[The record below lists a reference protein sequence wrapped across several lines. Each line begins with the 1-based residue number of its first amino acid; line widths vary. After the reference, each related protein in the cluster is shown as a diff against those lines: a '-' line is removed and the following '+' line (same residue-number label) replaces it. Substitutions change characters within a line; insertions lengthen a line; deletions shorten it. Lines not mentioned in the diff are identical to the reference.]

1 MKNMMITPSKIYTEE
16 LKNKHIQFF
25 DSRKFDDDKKM
36 VDCDWKLREELFK
49 THENLIYAVIS
60 PRSNS
65 EARQEA
71 AIALLKAIDRF
82 DPNMG
87 TTFSTFAFSW
97 LNQAVLLSW
106 SEPIPSAI
114 KRMKVKIFSLLK
126 QDERYAGAYEQAL
139 TYSQRNELLIRYM
152 TNHETEIVQKFGYTP
167 YQLLQINAYHA
178 YRGDADIDDYV
189 EAEGVGAE
197 EEESKNYA
205 ALLDVMANASTDC
218 LKKLTV
224 KQRQLV
230 LLRLGLIQEPLEE
243 NKWFGSKA
251 DGKKQK
257 KPRKNAKKE
266 AVQP

>member
-1 MKNMMITPSKIYTEE
+1 MMTTQSKVYTEE

-25 DSRKFDDDKKM
+25 ESRKFDDEKKM
-36 VDCDWKLREELFK
+36 IDCDWKLREELFK
-49 THENLIYAVIS
+49 THENLIFAVIS

-114 KRMKVKIFSLLK
+114 KRMKVKIFSLIK
-126 QDERYAGAYEQAL
+126 QDVRYVGAYEEAT
-139 TYSQRNELLIRYM
+139 TYSQRNDLLIKYM
-152 TNHETEIVQKFGYTP
+152 TNHEAEIVQKLGYTP
-167 YQLLQINAYHA
+167 YQLLQINAYHT
-178 YRGDADIDDYV
+178 YRSDLNIDDYV
-189 EAEGVGAE
+189 EADVAAGED
-197 EEESKNYA
+197 EESKNYT
-205 ALLDVMANASTDC
+205 ALLDVMASASVDC

-243 NKWFGSKA
+243 SKWFGEKDDA
-251 DGKKQK
+251 RKHRKTKKNVK
-257 KPRKNAKKE
+257 TKV
-266 AVQP
+266 VQP